1 MLLHDFRF
9 AVRQLC
15 KSPGFALAVILT
27 LAFGIGVNT
36 AVFSLVDGFML
47 RRLPYPEPERI
58 AALVVHREGVN
69 PESGGA
75 VYEETDRFDG
85 SSWALL
91 KDNVTVASFA
101 SRGGTNGVNLK
112 AGNDSGGAVRY
123 VRDSRVSAH
132 YFEVLGIPLYLGRS
146 FIDTED
152 RPHGPPVV
160 VLSYG
165 LWQSTFHGNPALIGK
180 SIELKG
186 EPYTVVGILP
196 QNAMV
201 PGGADLFTPLQPAT
215 SGECGGQNCSILVR
229 LKPGATWQ
237 QVDAQLSHVRL
248 PYFSELESRYHGR
261 ARIYA
266 RPLQLELAG
275 DMDRETSLLMLAV
288 SFILLIA
295 CANLAGLTLVRISRR
310 TQEIA
315 TRLALGATRSDI
327 LRQIWI
333 ENLVLA
339 FSGAAMS
346 LALAFAIL
354 RVWHGLLRPEMI
366 PVGGLHLDL
375 RVLVF
380 TFGAAL
386 VCSLLFGALPA
397 LQTRRVDLHSSIS
410 SGGRV
415 VSAGSSRLR
424 QWLIGAEVGLTV
436 VLLASAGLLIRM
448 LIHLETLPPGFDPAN
463 VMTAKASFDDAR
475 YHDAAAFRG
484 LMQKSIAAMRRI
496 PGVEDAAVG
505 LSVPYES
512 MLNDVI
518 HIADGKQ
525 TGTGIAC
532 SLAYVTPGYFSA
544 LRIPLLAGRAFTDS
558 DTPTSSLVA
567 IVNTSFGKRFYNDPL
582 PVGHHFRDGDQV
594 FTIVGVVADIQ
605 DQSNVERD
613 APLGTEP
620 IWYIPSEQ
628 VQASLLAIAHIWFQP
643 SWIVRT
649 RGPIPG
655 VTVAMQRALAKADPE
670 LPFSGFY
677 SMQDILSEQL
687 QTQRMQTLL
696 LTALGLLALV
706 LSTIGIGSLV
716 SNLVVQRT
724 REIGIRIALG
734 SSIKQAMLHIGS
746 SGLIAAG
753 AGMIAGVAASVA
765 ALRLLSGQIYGVK
778 TYDPVTLIAVLLVL
792 ATVAVMASFL
802 PTLRISRIA
811 LADTLR
817 SE

>member
-1 MLLHDFRF
+1 MFLHDFRF
-9 AVRQLC
+9 AFRQLY
-15 KSPGFALAVILT
+15 KSPGFTLAVTLT
-27 LAFGIGVNT
+27 LAFGISVNT
-36 AVFSLVDGFML
+36 AVFSLIDGFML

-58 AALVVHREGVN
+58 AALIVHREGVN
-69 PESGGA
+69 PKSGRA
-75 VYEETDRFDG
+75 VSEEVDRFEG

-91 KDNVTVASFA
+91 KDNVNAVSFA
-101 SRGGTNGVNLK
+101 SRGGTDGVNLK
-112 AGNDSGGAVRY
+112 AGKDLGGAVRY
-123 VRDSRVSAH
+123 VRDSRVSEH

-165 LWQSTFHGNPALIGK
+165 LWQSTFHGNPSLIGK

-196 QNAMV
+196 QNATV
-201 PGGADLFTPLQPAT
+201 PGSSDLFTPLQPAT

-229 LKPGATWQ
+229 LRPGATWQ

-261 ARIYA
+261 AWIYA

-275 DMDRETSLLMLAV
+275 NMHSETSVLMLAV

-339 FSGAAMS
+339 LLGAAMG
-346 LALAFAIL
+346 LALALAIL
-354 RVWHGLLRPEMI
+354 RALHGILRPEMI
-366 PVGGLHLDL
+366 PMGGLHLDL
-375 RVLVF
+375 RVLTF
-380 TFGAAL
+380 AFGAAL
-386 VCSLLFGALPA
+386 ISSLLFGALPA
-397 LQTRRVDLHSSIS
+397 LQAGKVALHSSIA
-410 SGGRV
+410 
-415 VSAGSSRLR
+415 SASFVATGGSSRLR
-424 QWLIGAEVGLTV
+424 QWLIGAEVALTV
-436 VLLASAGLLIRM
+436 VLLASAGLLVRT

-463 VMTAKASFDDAR
+463 VMTAKVSLDDAR
-475 YHDAAAFRG
+475 YHDAVAFRG
-484 LMQKSIAAMRRI
+484 LMQKSIAAMRQI
-496 PGVEDAAVG
+496 PGIEDAAVG

-512 MLNDVI
+512 MLNDDI

-525 TGTGIAC
+525 AGTEIAC
-532 SLAYVTPGYFSA
+532 SLAYVTPGYFST
-544 LRIPLLAGRAFTDS
+544 LRMPLLAGRDFADS

-582 PVGHHFRDGDQV
+582 PIGHHFRDGNQV

-620 IWYIPSEQ
+620 IWYVPSKQ
-628 VQASLLAIAHIWFQP
+628 VQASFLAIAHIWFQP

-649 RGPIPG
+649 RGPVQG
-655 VTVAMQRALAKADPE
+655 VTAAMQRALAKADPD

-677 SMQDILSEQL
+677 SMQDILGEQL
-687 QTQRMQTLL
+687 QIQRMQTLL
-696 LTALGLLALV
+696 LTALGVLALI
-706 LSTIGIGSLV
+706 LSAIGIGSLV

-734 SSIKQAMLHIGS
+734 SSVKQAMLHIGS

-753 AGMIAGVAASVA
+753 AGMIAGIAASLA
-765 ALRLLSGQIYGVK
+765 TLRVLSGQIYGVK

-792 ATVAVMASFL
+792 ALIAATASFL

-817 SE
+817 AE